1 MDERNKSVQK
11 NQKMKMIE
19 IKKLRNKTEI
29 KKQKNEKIKKI
40 KQK

>member
-29 KKQKNEKIKKI
+29 KKQKSEKIKKI